1 MEQDET
7 QDRNADFTP
16 RQTLAMPYIAA
27 NPSMTEAAKAA
38 GISRVTLYRWMQDS
52 SFRAELERIR
62 RDAVDLAY
70 AELRGLALKSV
81 TAIAELLEDP
91 DPRVRGM
98 AARTALNSV
107 AKAEEVY
114 QLRNRFDILDRAITL
129 LKNEI

>member
-7 QDRNADFTP
+7 LERNVDLTQK
-16 RQTLAMPYIAA
+16 QTLAMPYIAA

-38 GISRVTLYRWMQDS
+38 GISRVTLYRWMQDP

-91 DPRVRGM
+91 DPRVRSM
-98 AARTALNSV
+98 AARTALYNV

-114 QLRNRFDILDRAITL
+114 QLRNRFDTLDRAITL
-129 LKNEI
+129 LKNSI

>member
-129 LKNEI
+129 LKNSM

>member
-7 QDRNADFTP
+7 QERNVDLTP
-16 RQTLAMPYIAA
+16 KQTVAMPYIAA

-38 GISRVTLYRWMQDS
+38 GISRVTLYRWMQDP

-91 DPRVRGM
+91 DPRVRAI
-98 AARTALNSV
+98 AARTALYNV
-107 AKAEEVY
+107 ARAEEVHH
-114 QLRNRFDILDRAITL
+114 LRNRFDVLDRAITL
-129 LKNEI
+129 LKNSM

>member
-7 QDRNADFTP
+7 QERNVDLTP
-16 RQTLAMPYIAA
+16 KQTVAMPYIAA

-38 GISRVTLYRWMQDS
+38 GISRVTLYRWMQDP

-91 DPRVRGM
+91 DPRVRSM
-98 AARTALNSV
+98 AARTALYNV
-107 AKAEEVY
+107 ARAEEVY
-114 QLRNRFDILDRAITL
+114 QLRNRFDVLDRAITL
-129 LKNEI
+129 LKNSI

>member
-7 QDRNADFTP
+7 QDGNVDFTP

-129 LKNEI
+129 LKNSI

>member
-7 QDRNADFTP
+7 QERNVDFTP
-16 RQTLAMPYIAA
+16 RQTVAMPYIAA

-38 GISRVTLYRWMQDS
+38 GISRVTLYRWMQDP

-62 RDAVDLAY
+62 KDAVDLAY

-98 AARTALNSV
+98 AARTALSSV

>member
-7 QDRNADFTP
+7 QDRNVDFTP

-38 GISRVTLYRWMQDS
+38 GISRVTLYRWMQDP

-114 QLRNRFDILDRAITL
+114 QLRNRFDILDRAISL
-129 LKNEI
+129 LKNSM

>member
-7 QDRNADFTP
+7 QERNVDLTP
-16 RQTLAMPYIAA
+16 KQTVAMPYIAA

-38 GISRVTLYRWMQDS
+38 GISRVTLYRWMQDP

-91 DPRVRGM
+91 DPRVRSM
-98 AARTALNSV
+98 AARIALYNV
-107 AKAEEVY
+107 ARAEEVY
-114 QLRNRFDILDRAITL
+114 QLRKRFDVLDRAITL
-129 LKNEI
+129 LKNSM

>member
-1 MEQDET
+1 
-7 QDRNADFTP
+7 
-16 RQTLAMPYIAA
+16 
-27 NPSMTEAAKAA
+27 
-38 GISRVTLYRWMQDS
+38 MQDP

-62 RDAVDLAY
+62 KDAVDLAY

>member
-1 MEQDET
+1 MEQIAT
-7 QDRNADFTP
+7 QERNVELTAK
-16 RQTLAMPYIAA
+16 QTVAMPYIAA

-38 GISRVTLYRWMQDS
+38 GISRVTLYRWIQDP

-62 RDAVDLAY
+62 KDAVDLAY

-91 DPRVRGM
+91 DPRVRTM
-98 AARTALNSV
+98 AARTALYNV
-107 AKAEEVY
+107 AKIEEVQ
-114 QLRNRFDILDRAITL
+114 QLRNRFDLLDRAITL

>member
-7 QDRNADFTP
+7 QERNVDLTP
-16 RQTLAMPYIAA
+16 KQTVAMPYIAA

-38 GISRVTLYRWMQDS
+38 GISRVTLYRWMQDP

-91 DPRVRGM
+91 DPRVRSM
-98 AARTALNSV
+98 AARTALYNV
-107 AKAEEVY
+107 ARAEEVY
-114 QLRNRFDILDRAITL
+114 QLRNRFDVLDRAITL
-129 LKNEI
+129 LKNSM

>member
-7 QDRNADFTP
+7 QDRNMDFTP

-27 NPSMTEAAKAA
+27 NASMTEGAKAA
-38 GISRVTLYRWMQDS
+38 GISRVTLYRWMQDP

-114 QLRNRFDILDRAITL
+114 QLRNRFDILDRAISL
-129 LKNEI
+129 LKNSI

>member
-7 QDRNADFTP
+7 QDRNVDFTP

-38 GISRVTLYRWMQDS
+38 GISRVTLYRWMQDP

-114 QLRNRFDILDRAITL
+114 QLRNRFDILDRAISL
-129 LKNEI
+129 LKNSI

>member
-7 QDRNADFTP
+7 QDRNVDFTP

-38 GISRVTLYRWMQDS
+38 GISRVTLYRWMQDP

-107 AKAEEVY
+107 AKAEEVH
-114 QLRNRFDILDRAITL
+114 QLRNRFDILDRAISL
-129 LKNEI
+129 LKNSM